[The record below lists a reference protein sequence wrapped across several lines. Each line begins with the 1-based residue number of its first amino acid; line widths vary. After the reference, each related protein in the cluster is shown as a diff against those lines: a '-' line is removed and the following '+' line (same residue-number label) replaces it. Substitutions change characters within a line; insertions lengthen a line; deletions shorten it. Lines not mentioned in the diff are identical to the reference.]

1 METKRVSGRNNLWVY
16 HIFAMF
22 AVTAWGLSFIS
33 TRVLLDNG
41 LHPIEIYIYRSLI
54 AYLALLAICHKRL
67 LANNLKDELLFVLC
81 GIVAGSVY
89 FISENIALQYT
100 LVSNVSLITSLPPLL
115 TVLLVG
121 AVYKTDRPGK
131 GAYIGS
137 TVAFLGV
144 GLVIFNSSFNLSI
157 NPLGDFLALL
167 SAFCWAIYGL
177 LLKPLNAHYD
187 ARFITRKVF
196 FYGILTALPFLA
208 VEPEIAPFSILL
220 EPTVIYNLLFL
231 SLICSLGSFL
241 LWALTVIRLGAV
253 KASNYLYFQPVV
265 TLVFSVVILHEQ
277 VTVIGGI
284 GCVLI
289 LCGVWL
295 SDYLQRLQWKRS

>member
-33 TRVLLDNG
+33 TRVLLDSG

-115 TVLLVG
+115 TVLLVER
-121 AVYKTDRPGK
+121 YIRP
-131 GAYIGS
+131 
-137 TVAFLGV
+137 TVRA
-144 GLVIFNSSFNLSI
+144 
-157 NPLGDFLALL
+157 
-167 SAFCWAIYGL
+167 
-177 LLKPLNAHYD
+177 K
-187 ARFITRKVF
+187 
-196 FYGILTALPFLA
+196 
-208 VEPEIAPFSILL
+208 
-220 EPTVIYNLLFL
+220 EPTSVRPSL
-231 SLICSLGSFL
+231 S
-241 LWALTVIRLGAV
+241 WAWDWSYSTAV
-253 KASNYLYFQPVV
+253 S
-265 TLVFSVVILHEQ
+265 T
-277 VTVIGGI
+277 
-284 GCVLI
+284 
-289 LCGVWL
+289 
-295 SDYLQRLQWKRS
+295 